1 MIMAYEIKVGSVF
14 DKIKEIGDESI
25 DCVVTSPPY
34 FNLRDYGK
42 ENQIGTEKS
51 LDEYIKNMVSVFE
64 EVKRVLK
71 PTGTVWLNLGD
82 TYKDKNLLFVPH
94 RVVIALQDAGW
105 ICRNDIVW
113 EKSNAMPMP
122 VKDRLVNSHE
132 YLFLL
137 TKQKKY
143 FYDVEAI
150 REPYTEPLQRWGGT
164 QLVKDENATS
174 KWDEGTGQNSY
185 RERSLRPNKNGKHKR
200 TVWRT
205 ATSYHKGVHC
215 AVYPPSLI
223 EPCILAGSPKGGMVL
238 DIFAG
243 SGTTG
248 GVAEKHGRDSILI
261 ELNEEYAKSIPERI
275 RKIVEE
281 GVTR

>member
-1 MIMAYEIKVGSVF
+1 MAYEIKVGSVF

-51 LDEYIKNMVSVFE
+51 LEEYIENMVSVFE

-150 REPYTEPLQRWGGT
+150 REPYTEPLHRWGGK

-248 GVAEKHGRDSILI
+248 GVAEKHGRNSILI

>member
-94 RVVIALQDAGW
+94 RVVIAIQ
-105 ICRNDIVW
+105 
-113 EKSNAMPMP
+113 
-122 VKDRLVNSHE
+122 
-132 YLFLL
+132 
-137 TKQKKY
+137 
-143 FYDVEAI
+143 
-150 REPYTEPLQRWGGT
+150 
-164 QLVKDENATS
+164 
-174 KWDEGTGQNSY
+174 
-185 RERSLRPNKNGKHKR
+185 
-200 TVWRT
+200 
-205 ATSYHKGVHC
+205 
-215 AVYPPSLI
+215 
-223 EPCILAGSPKGGMVL
+223 
-238 DIFAG
+238 
-243 SGTTG
+243 
-248 GVAEKHGRDSILI
+248 
-261 ELNEEYAKSIPERI
+261 
-275 RKIVEE
+275 
-281 GVTR
+281 

>member
-1 MIMAYEIKVGSVF
+1 MAYEIKVGSVF
-14 DKIKEIGDESI
+14 DRIKEIDDESI

-42 ENQIGTEKS
+42 ENQIGAEKS

-94 RVVIALQDAGW
+94 RVAIALQDAGW

-122 VKDRLVNSHE
+122 VKDRLVDSHE

-185 RERSLRPNKNGKHKR
+185 RERSLRPNEKGKHKR

-248 GVAEKHGRDSILI
+248 GVAEKHGRNSILI
-261 ELNEEYAKSIPERI
+261 ELNEEYAKAIPERI

-281 GVTR
+281 GVSR

>member
-1 MIMAYEIKVGSVF
+1 MAYEIKVGSVF

-51 LDEYIKNMVSVFE
+51 LEEYIKNMVSVFE

-94 RVVIALQDAGW
+94 RVAIALQDAGW

-143 FYDVEAI
+143 FYDVEAV
-150 REPYTEPLQRWGGT
+150 RVPYTEPLQRWGGT
-164 QLVKDENATS
+164 KLVKNENSTS
-174 KWDEGTGQNSY
+174 KWDEGTGQNAY

-248 GVAEKHGRDSILI
+248 GVAEKHGRNSILI